1 MVDFKVHTLTVLSL
15 KQNKGAYRNRDIYWN
30 KALGRM
36 PIVLATFTCSGENVI
51 DL

>member
-1 MVDFKVHTLTVLSL
+1 MT
-15 KQNKGAYRNRDIYWN
+15 QRNLGGDLLYVVGET
-30 KALGRM
+30 ALGRM